1 MKKRKPTVAICYDF
15 DGTLSPLYMQ
25 EYGFFLG
32 LPKAERK
39 TFWKRSNS
47 AAKTEGADPILR
59 YMKMMI
65 DEARYYGGTS
75 KMTSQAFKD
84 YGKGIKYF
92 KGVETWFRR
101 IKKFAATV
109 GVTVNHYIISSGL
122 KEMVEGTSVGKY
134 FKQIYACSFLY
145 ENDVAVWPA
154 QVVNYTTKTQYLFR
168 INKGEEDISSSSIV
182 NSYIEHS
189 ARPIPFENMIYI
201 GDGETDVPCMRVVKA
216 QGGHSI
222 AVFNPRKPNG
232 KEVAERLFREGR
244 VNYVVPA
251 NYSENTLM
259 DKVVKGII
267 KKVSAQA
274 NLDSVAMSAIPSDQT
289 YLATKNI
296 VAEQKQDSPNHLEEM
311 ASPIKE
317 ERGILHDSKP
327 DSASCMSNTV
337 ESTIGSLC

>member
-1 MKKRKPTVAICYDF
+1 MKKKPTVAICYDF

-32 LPKAERK
+32 LPRTERK
-39 TFWKRSNS
+39 TFWNRSNT
-47 AAKTEGADPILR
+47 AAKAEGADPILR

-75 KMTSQAFKD
+75 KMTRQAFKD

-122 KEMVEGTSVGKY
+122 KEMVEGTSIGKY

-145 ENDVAVWPA
+145 EDDVAVWPS

-222 AVFNPRKPNG
+222 AVFNPRKSNG
-232 KEVAERLFREGR
+232 REVAEKLFQEGR
-244 VNYVVPA
+244 VNYVIPA

-267 KKVSAQA
+267 RKVSAQA
-274 NLDSVAMSAIPSDQT
+274 NLDSAAISAIPSDETQR
-289 YLATKNI
+289 ATKRI
-296 VAEQKQDSPNHLEEM
+296 VEKQKENAPCHPEEM
-311 ASPIKE
+311 ASPFKE
-317 ERGILHDSKP
+317 ESGVLHHDKHDP
-327 DSASCMSNTV
+327 ASCTPDAI
-337 ESTIGSLC
+337 ESTIGS

>member
-1 MKKRKPTVAICYDF
+1 MKKKPTVAICYDF

-32 LPKAERK
+32 LPRAERK
-39 TFWKRSNS
+39 TFWNRSNS
-47 AAKTEGADPILR
+47 AAKAEGSDPILR

-75 KMTSQAFKD
+75 KMTRQAFKD
-84 YGKGIKYF
+84 YGKGVKYF

-101 IKKFAATV
+101 IKKYAASV
-109 GVTVNHYIISSGL
+109 GVSVNHYIISSGL
-122 KEMVEGTSVGKY
+122 KELVEGMSIGKF
-134 FKQIYACSFLY
+134 FKQIYACSFIY

-232 KEVAERLFREGR
+232 KEVAEKLFREGR

-251 NYSENTLM
+251 NYSENSLM
-259 DKVVKGII
+259 EKVVKGII

-274 NLDSVAMSAIPSDQT
+274 NLDNAAISAIPSDEAQQ
-289 YLATKNI
+289 ATKRI
-296 VAEQKQDSPNHLEEM
+296 VGKQKENAPCHSEET

-317 ERGILHDSKP
+317 ESGVLHDDKSDP
-327 DSASCMSNTV
+327 APCISNAV
-337 ESTIGSLC
+337 ESTIGS